1 MTRPIPR
8 PAIPFVA
15 LLGALTFGC
24 PSGGVGDPCT
34 PEDEYQQGFNGFNEK
49 EVNVESK
56 SFQCETRVCIVNHF
70 RGRVSC
76 PYGQTQEVVDANAP
90 PTAPERC
97 RVPGTNGT
105 HCLDAGGFPTPCPG
119 AMNIDSINVAVQPQ
133 LIARAA
139 ENTVYCSCRCKGPD
153 PNANYCECPSGYECS
168 ELVKELGL
176 PGRAQLA
183 GSYCIKQGTAYDPKG
198 AFPDRCNAELARLED
213 GQNRQLCSTTG
224 CKDVGANPG
233 AESCFE

>member
-1 MTRPIPR
+1 MIRPSLRHGIPL
-8 PAIPFVA
+8 VA
-15 LLGALTFGC
+15 LLGSLTFGC
-24 PSGGVGDPCT
+24 DSGGIGDPCT

-76 PYGQTQEVVDANAP
+76 PYGQTQETLDANAA
-90 PTAPERC
+90 PTAPDRC

-105 HCLDAGGFPTPCPG
+105 HCLNAEGFPAACPG
-119 AMNIDSINVAVQPQ
+119 ATNIDDIKVAVPPQ
-133 LIARAA
+133 LLQRSAQD
-139 ENTVYCSCRCKGPD
+139 TVYCSCRCKGPD

-183 GSYCIKQGTAYDPKG
+183 GSYCIKQGTAYDPTQQY
-198 AFPDRCNAELARLED
+198 PERCNAELARAEG
-213 GQNRQLCSTTG
+213 GQVAEVCKTSG

-233 AESCFE
+233 ASTCF